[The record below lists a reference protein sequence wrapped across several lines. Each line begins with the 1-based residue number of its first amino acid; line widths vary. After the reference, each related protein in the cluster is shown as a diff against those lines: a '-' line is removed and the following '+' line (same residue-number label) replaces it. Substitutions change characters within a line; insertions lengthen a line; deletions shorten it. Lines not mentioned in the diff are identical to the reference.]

1 MKLKTPRGTF
11 DVLPQAACAWREV
24 EEKARR
30 LFALYNY
37 REIKTPVFEDTAL
50 FVRGIGES
58 TDIVEKEM
66 YTFSD
71 KKGRS
76 LTLRPEGTA
85 PIVRA
90 FIEHNMALSAGV
102 AKLFYS
108 GPFFRYE
115 RSQAGRQRQFY
126 QLGAEA
132 LGSDSPALDA
142 EIIILSAEFL
152 SSAGIKEPCI
162 ALNNTGCAECR
173 ENYVRE
179 LTSYLDSKSE
189 LLCSDCRRRAEF
201 NPLRVLDCKQ
211 PSCAGIKENAPGII
225 DFVCRGC
232 AGHFEEVKSYLDA
245 AGLDYGINRLLVR
258 GLDYYTRTTFE
269 ITHGGL
275 GAQNALLGGGRYDC
289 LVEQLGGKPSPA
301 AGFACGMERILLAL
315 EREASSPGRN
325 PGIKV
330 FAASS
335 GPEYFEKTFR
345 LLLKLRRA
353 GIPADID
360 YQGRSLKSQMKL
372 ADRLE
377 AEFALIVSDEV
388 ILRNMSAGSQ
398 EVMSFEQVIAK
409 LKC

>member
-11 DVLPQAACAWREV
+11 DVLPSAASAWQEV

-30 LFALYNY
+30 IFALYNY
-37 REIKTPVFEDTAL
+37 REIRTPVFEDTAL
-50 FVRGIGES
+50 FTRGIGEA

-90 FIEHNMALSAGV
+90 YIEHNMALSAGA

-142 EIIILSAEFL
+142 EIIILAAEFL
-152 SSAGIKEPCI
+152 SSAGIKEPVI
-162 ALNNTGCAECR
+162 MLNNTGCRECR
-173 ENYVRE
+173 ENYARE
-179 LTSYLDSKSE
+179 LRGYLNSKSE
-189 LLCSDCRRRAEF
+189 LLCGDCRRRAES

-211 PSCAGIKENAPGII
+211 ASCAGIRENAPGII

-232 AGHFEEVKSYLDA
+232 AEHFDAVKSYLDA

-269 ITHGGL
+269 IIHGGL

-301 AGFACGMERILLAL
+301 AGFACGVERILMAL
-315 EREASSPGRN
+315 ERESSSPGTE
-325 PGIKV
+325 PGIRV

-335 GPEYFEKTFR
+335 DDAYFEKAFS

-353 GIPADID
+353 GISGDIN

-372 ADRLE
+372 ADRLK
-377 AEFALIVSDEV
+377 AEFVLIVSDEIV
-388 ILRNMSAGSQ
+388 LRNMSTGSQ
-398 EVMSFEQVIAK
+398 DVMSFEEVIDK
-409 LKC
+409 LK